1 MYTESDGKLNRSLAT
16 RVINIA
22 ACVCVCV
29 RACVSCVRAC
39 VCVHVWEG
47 EVTSLIALYVKL
59 KLLYLSESPEVPLVS
74 VLVLAMYASLSSI

>member
-22 ACVCVCV
+22 ACVCV
-29 RACVSCVRAC
+29 RACMSCVRAC